1 MRFHVKNKKTNQ
13 NIFIGFAPPGYRFV
27 FYTHG
32 TMYSVSDWEK
42 AIKSSF
48 ENKIYDEDPKGENC
62 LDWDQFMQCVE
73 YWQYNSNARWVNN
86 FRMYDGYNFSHNSN
100 R

>member
-13 NIFIGFAPPGYRFV
+13 NIFIGFNSPGYRFV

-32 TMYSVSDWEK
+32 NFNSVEDWEK
-42 AIKSSF
+42 AVKRTF
-48 ENKIYDEDPKGENC
+48 ENKIYDEDPKGEN
-62 LDWDQFMQCVE
+62 LIDWDQFMKFVDHC
-73 YWQYNSNARWVNN
+73 QYYSNAKWVNN
-86 FRMYDGYNFSHNSN
+86 YRVYDGYNFSHNV